1 MKKVEITVT
10 YKYELEINEN
20 DSIVKEYKSENDLLA
35 DCASYR
41 FSDILPVIKKG
52 GVKIKDIEMVR
63 VS

>member
-1 MKKVEITVT
+1 MKKVTVNVT

-20 DSIVKEYKSENDLLA
+20 DSIVKDYESENDLLV

-41 FSDILPVIKKG
+41 FSDVLPVIKEG
-52 GVKIKDIEMVR
+52 GVKVKDIEMVE

>member
-1 MKKVEITVT
+1 MRTVEVTVT

-20 DSIVKEYKSENDLLA
+20 DSIVKEYESENHLLV

-41 FSDILPVIKKG
+41 FSDILPVIKEG
-52 GVKIKDIEMVR
+52 GVRVKDIEMVE